1 MSTESKDAATAHGS
15 RPVRKDVLPFDG
27 TLSETAVEF
36 MAGYGALMFLV
47 AQLLPALD
55 GKALDLKRVALA
67 VLALPVGLYCI
78 AWGRARR
85 LKRKQE
91 RAEIEAS
98 IPKEDW
104 IHGDP
109 LSALSTSMMGTRLA
123 AIRQGFVESVRAP
136 DQQGAPERF
145 DRVQFVR
152 DGVSMAAYESRY
164 SSWSNTPLNE
174 RGPDLAFHL
183 HPYWRVRAEVASTS
197 TFAIHAKAPP
207 LTWHLKPGED
217 PVPSSFEDTFE
228 IHDASGWVR
237 SHFPEALRARM
248 LQRPAFYVRC
258 LHGRV
263 ECLWPRHVVGVTHSR
278 FEDAAFIVATLVR
291 LLEKLPREQVS

>member
-1 MSTESKDAATAHGS
+1 MSTESKDVATAHGS

-27 TLSETAVEF
+27 TLNETAVEF

-47 AQLLPALD
+47 AQFLPALD
-55 GKALDLKRVALA
+55 GKDLDLKRVALA
-67 VLALPVGLYCI
+67 LLALPVGLYCI

-85 LKRKQE
+85 RKRKRE
-91 RAEIEAS
+91 RAELEAS
-98 IPKEDW
+98 IAKEDW
-104 IHGDP
+104 IHEDP
-109 LSALSTSMMGTRLA
+109 LSALSTSMRGDRLEA
-123 AIRQGFVESVRAP
+123 LRQGVVESLRTP
-136 DQQGAPERF
+136 EQQGAPERF
-145 DRVQFVR
+145 DRVRFVH
-152 DGVSMAAYESRY
+152 DGVSMVAYESRY
-164 SSWSNTPLNE
+164 SSSSNTPLSE

-207 LTWHLKPGED
+207 LTWHLKPEQD
-217 PVPSSFEDTFE
+217 PVPSTFEDTFE
-228 IHDASGWVR
+228 IHDASGWVQG
-237 SHFPEALRARM
+237 HFPEALRALM

-278 FEDAAFIVATLVR
+278 FEDAAFIVATLAR
-291 LLEKLPREQVS
+291 ALSQPTRTGNL

>member
-1 MSTESKDAATAHGS
+1 MSTESKDAAAPAS

-36 MAGYGALMFLV
+36 MAGYGALLFLV

-67 VLALPVGLYCI
+67 ALAVPVGLYCI

-85 LKRKQE
+85 LQRKRE
-91 RAEIEAS
+91 RAELEAS

-104 IHGDP
+104 IQGDP
-109 LSALSTSMMGTRLA
+109 LSAVASAMAGDRLSA
-123 AIRQGFVESVRAP
+123 VRQGFVESVRAP
-136 DQQGAPERF
+136 EEQGAPARF

-152 DGVSMAAYESRY
+152 DGVSMVAYESRY
-164 SSWSNTPLNE
+164 ASWSATPLNE
-174 RGPDLAFHL
+174 RGPDLAFHI
-183 HPYWRVRAEVASTS
+183 HPYWRVRAEVAST
-197 TFAIHAKAPP
+197 TAFAIHARTPP
-207 LTWHLKPGED
+207 VTWHLKPQED
-217 PVPSSFEDTFE
+217 PVPATFEATFE
-228 IHDASGWVR
+228 IHDTSGWVQG
-237 SHFPEALRARM
+237 HFPDALRALM

-258 LHGRV
+258 RHGRV

-278 FEDAAFIVATLVR
+278 FEDAAFIVAALVR
-291 LLEKLPREQVS
+291 LLDSQPQARRG